1 MAYEQR
7 ANTGAIFK
15 NDKREK
21 DTQPQMKGSA
31 LVDGKEYWVSAWTN
45 ESEAGV
51 KYQSLAFTQKEDQA
65 AAPTPRTGTGFDD
78 MKDDIPF

>member
-15 NDKREK
+15 NDKRDK

-51 KYQSLAFTQKEDQA
+51 KYQSLAFTLKEEQVS
-65 AAPTPRTGTGFDD
+65 APARPSGSGFDET
-78 MKDDIPF
+78 DIPF